1 MALPI
6 LLAVFTLVFLG
17 VRLIPGDP
25 AQAALGDYASQE
37 AVEALRE
44 RMGLN
49 RPLILNFEALKKGD
63 LKGFFDSQ
71 YIRFLGQLA
80 QGDFGESLISGKPI
94 SEQVA
99 NALPYTI
106 ELTLAAVLVGVLLGV
121 PLGVLTALNRNN
133 IIDYMGRILSL
144 AGLSVPA
151 FYFGILLMLV
161 FAVELKV
168 LPAIGG
174 GDIINE
180 PFKSLKFLVLPAM
193 TLGLIMTT
201 SVTRLARSAMLNV
214 LGEDYVRTARAKGLT
229 ERVVLVKHALRAA
242 LLPIVSITGFW
253 AASLIGDSVLTEYIF
268 SRPGLGKML
277 VGAILQRDYT
287 ALQSVIV
294 IYAAFVV
301 VINLITDLTYGL
313 LDPRISH

>member
-1 MALPI
+1 MLRYIIRRIILAIPI
-6 LLAVFTLVFLG
+6 LLAVFTLVFLV
-17 VRLIPGDP
+17 VRVIPGDP
-25 AQAALGDYASQE
+25 AVAALGDYASQE

-49 RPLILNFEALKKGD
+49 EPLYV
-63 LKGFFDSQ
+63 Q
-71 YIRFLGQLA
+71 YFRFLGNLLR
-80 QGDFGESLISGKPI
+80 GDLGESLISGNPI

-99 NALPYTI
+99 YALPYTLQ
-106 ELTLAAVLVGVLLGV
+106 LTLASVFVGVLLGV
-121 PLGVLTALNRNN
+121 PLGVITALNRNN
-133 IIDYMGRILSL
+133 IIDYLGRVVSL

-151 FYFGILLMLV
+151 FYFGILLMIL
-161 FAVELKV
+161 FAIKLNV
-168 LPAIGG
+168 LPAVGG
-174 GDIINE
+174 GDLRNE
-180 PFKSLKFLVLPAM
+180 PIQSLRFLVLPTM

-214 LGEDYVRTARAKGLT
+214 LSEDYVRTARAKGLA
-229 ERVVLVKHALRAA
+229 ERTVLIRHGLRSA

-287 ALQSVIV
+287 ALQSVMI
-294 IYAAFVV
+294 IYAGFVV
-301 VINLITDLTYGL
+301 VINLITDLTYGF
-313 LDPRISH
+313 LDPRIRQ